1 MAKDKKQSRL
11 WKKLHLAVFTDASF
25 EQLFSLHLTPFSIL
39 FTVALVSILLIGS
52 VTVLIAFTGLREY
65 IPGYPTGEE
74 RRMIM
79 DNLQR
84 ADSLIQEISLRDHL
98 INDMRMVLS
107 ERLPIEE
114 WNKDS
119 VANVHRSKEQFIEFS
134 KSEADSIF
142 RAEVEAQEKYNVSD
156 AKSNLIDTR
165 IEVLFLNTP
174 LKGVVTNKFGEYEGH
189 YAVDIA
195 SVEGARVASIL
206 DGTVIFAEWTVETGN
221 VIMIQHDNHLVSVY
235 KHNSKLLKKQGMR
248 VAAGEAIALTGNS
261 GELSTAPH
269 LHFELWYQG
278 APLNPENYI
287 SFE

>member
-1 MAKDKKQSRL
+1 MAKEKKQSRL
-11 WKKLHLAVFTDASF
+11 WKKLHIAVFTDASF
-25 EQLFSLHLTPFSIL
+25 EQLFSLHLTPFSAL
-39 FTVALVSILLIGS
+39 FTVALLGILLIAG

-65 IPGYPTGEE
+65 IPGYPTGAE

-84 ADSLIQEISLRDHL
+84 ADSLLGEISLRDHL

-107 ERLPIEE
+107 ERLPIDE
-114 WNKDS
+114 WDKDS
-119 VANVHRSKEQFIEFS
+119 VANVHRTSQQHIEFT
-134 KSEADSIF
+134 KSEADSLF
-142 RAEVEAQEKYNVSD
+142 RVEVEAQEMYNVSEGQ
-156 AKSNLIDTR
+156 SNLADTR
-165 IEVLFLNTP
+165 LEVLFMNTP
-174 LKGVVTNKFGEYEGH
+174 LKGVVTNKFGEFEGH
-189 YAVDIA
+189 YGVDIA
-195 SVEGARVASIL
+195 AVEGARVASVL

-221 VIMIQHDNHLVSVY
+221 VIQIQHDNHLMSVY

-248 VAAGEAIALTGNS
+248 VTAGEAIALTGNS